1 MVASEELE
9 KTLYRAYQQAKDR
22 KHEFITPE
30 HILLELT
37 RDKVAAEVLIECDV
51 DTGLLA
57 NDLEEHLSKNIS
69 SVDSPHLPE
78 PTYSEGSKYIFRVAS
93 MHAESAEKKEITGAN
108 ILVAMFR
115 VPESHA
121 VYFLNRQ
128 GLSRFA
134 VIKHISHGKGEGT
147 EEHQEKPATTKEQ
160 QKETKKAETKNPLE
174 LYCTDLIEK
183 ARNGSIDPLIGR
195 ERGSEDNPHSRQE
208 KEKQPRACRGRGG
221 RENGDR

>member
-37 RDKVAAEVLIECDV
+37 RDKIAAEVLIECDV

-57 NDLEEHLSKNIS
+57 NDLEEHLTKNIS
-69 SVDSPHLPE
+69 SIDSPHLPE

-93 MHAESAEKKEITGAN
+93 MHAESAEKKEISGAN

-128 GLSRFA
+128 GLTRFA
-134 VIKHISHGKGEGT
+134 VIKQVSHGKGEED
-147 EEHQEKPATTKEQ
+147 EEQQEKPATTKEQ

-195 ERGSEDNPHSRQE
+195 EKEVQRIIHILGKRKKNNPVLV
-208 KEKQPRACRGRGG
+208 
-221 RENGDR
+221 GDAGVG